1 MNKREMAKRAH
12 KSVLHMANQTEKGKL
27 KTLCKRTPGLM
38 CHSGLAQTVVFLRS
52 RDRPNR
58 GEKHGTIYLE
68 QLIKVMA
75 REGITS
81 IDQLQ
86 KRALEASVVEY
97 IALTSDAQRAAEW
110 LRRFAQIEMV
120 KVEEEDD
127 RDE

>member
-1 MNKREMAKRAH
+1 MNKRELARRAH
-12 KSVLHMANQTEKGKL
+12 TSVLHMAKKEEKRKL
-27 KTLCKRTPGLM
+27 KTLCKKTPGLM

-58 GEKHGTIYLE
+58 GEGHGTIYLE
-68 QLIKVMA
+68 QLIRVMA
-75 REGITS
+75 REDIKS

-86 KRALEASVVEY
+86 KRTLEVSVVEY

-110 LRRFAQIEMV
+110 LRRFAQIEMGDI
-120 KVEEEDD
+120 EEEDD